1 MESTDPDTKI
11 PLDTTRYHTITQ
23 PGSPTGLLPK
33 NDTEADIKI
42 VHLPMECILYMEKLQ
57 EK

>member
-23 PGSPTGLLPK
+23 PGTPTGLLPE
-33 NDTEADIKI
+33 NDIETDIEI
-42 VHLPMECILYMEKLQ
+42 VHLPMKCMPYMEKLPQ
-57 EK
+57 K